1 MSAIGG
7 AGLGKLTE
15 IADNTDGLEIT
26 ITGVEL
32 NTDELE
38 AKQDSIIAEIQE
50 ITDPNFV
57 VNTELIPM
65 LRSILI
71 AIANPSYVDKSAN
84 AIRNQIQSGTV
95 TTVST
100 VTGLT
105 NFGSQGADVLYRIQS
120 NTAWAVNIRNLIT

>member
-120 NTAWAVNIRNLIT
+120 NTA